1 MKKLNKI
8 VEVLKQDATVKRYIE
23 LRRII
28 ESNDSYI
35 ELAKTDLSLNK
46 AKIDNFYLENVINEY
61 QELEKA
67 VKNDLSMIS
76 NIINEA
82 ININFL
88 T

>member
-1 MKKLNKI
+1 MNKI
-8 VEVLKQDATVKRYIE
+8 ALALKNDDIVKRYIE
-23 LRRII
+23 LRKII
-28 ESNDSYI
+28 MSNDSYI

-67 VKNDLSMIS
+67 VQNDLSMIS

-88 T
+88 S

>member
-1 MKKLNKI
+1 MNKI

-61 QELEKA
+61 QELEKT

>member
-61 QELEKA
+61 QELEKT

>member
-1 MKKLNKI
+1 MNKI
-8 VEVLKQDATVKRYIE
+8 VEVLKEDSAVKRYIE
-23 LRRII
+23 LRRLIL
-28 ESNDSYI
+28 SNDRYT

-46 AKIDNFYLENVINEY
+46 AKIDNFCLENVINEY

-67 VKNDLSMIS
+67 IQNDLSMIS

-88 T
+88 G